1 MRDSPDQVG
10 PLVALGFTELEAAVY
25 LYLVEN
31 APATGY
37 RVSHDIGKPV
47 ANTYKAIES
56 LHQKGGVMVDESG
69 ENRQVRAVP
78 PQELLEQ
85 FADAFRNRYE
95 AASRT
100 LEGLE
105 PRERDMGVYTLT
117 RTEQVVARARTML
130 NNADD
135 VVLCDL
141 FPRSVEKLR
150 DDLEAAAGR
159 GVIVAGRVYEP
170 TELEGPEMVT
180 STRATEVRGR
190 WPGQWLNMVV
200 DGAQILLSF
209 LSEDA
214 TSVHQAVW
222 SGSPF
227 LSWVYHVSL
236 SWEITGTRVEEAL
249 ERDDVTVEEIREFI
263 MDFQRFRTPGARGY
277 RAVTSLVQ
285 GSGGPIVN
293 LLADDDAP
301 SEE

>member
-1 MRDSPDQVG
+1 MRDSPDQVDS
-10 PLVALGFTELEAAVY
+10 LVALGFTELEAAVY

-78 PQELLEQ
+78 PHELLDQ
-85 FADAFRNRYE
+85 FSNAFRKRHE
-95 AASRT
+95 AANRA

-105 PRERDMGVYTLT
+105 PQEQDMGVYTLT
-117 RTEQVVARARTML
+117 NTDQVVARARTML
-130 NNADD
+130 EDADD

-141 FPRSVEKLR
+141 FPRAVVKLR
-150 DDLEAAAGR
+150 DDLEAAAQR
-159 GVIVAGRVYEP
+159 GVMVAARVYEP
-170 TELEGPEMVT
+170 TELEGAELVT
-180 STRATEVRGR
+180 STRAAEVRGR

-214 TSVHQAVW
+214 SKVHQAVW

-227 LSWVYHVSL
+227 LSWVYHVSF
-236 SWEITGTRVEEAL
+236 SWEITGTRVEDAL
-249 ERDDVTVEEIREFI
+249 ERASVTLEEIRELI
-263 MDFQRFRTPGARGY
+263 MDFERIRTPGARGY
-277 RAVTSLVQ
+277 RAVTSLVK
-285 GSGGPIVN
+285 GSGSPVAN
-293 LLADDDAP
+293 LLAEDD
-301 SEE
+301 SRGG